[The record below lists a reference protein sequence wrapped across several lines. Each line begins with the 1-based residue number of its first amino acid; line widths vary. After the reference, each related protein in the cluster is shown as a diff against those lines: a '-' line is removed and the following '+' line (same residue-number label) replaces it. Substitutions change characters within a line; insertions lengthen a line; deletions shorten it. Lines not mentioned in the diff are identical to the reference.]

1 MKNTFSVIIAAIF
14 ASLFSQCKVFD
25 NEVIVPSYV
34 YIPSYKFETAIDGS
48 QGDSTSKIVDAWV
61 YDNGSVVGSFGI
73 PALIPIQK
81 KGPVEIGIDAGILKT
96 GQDYERMPNPL
107 LTRAYFT
114 IDAQPEKIDTII
126 PVFKYAPRT
135 QFKFIEDF
143 DRVGLRFTKFYTMP
157 GDTIVYV
164 NSGDSARTQGKN
176 SGMILLTD
184 STDYFRLITTDPY
197 ILAGRNLPSMLE
209 MDYNSDVILYIG
221 MFANLATGV
230 KQIPLFNAFP
240 TNGWNKV
247 YINLSDEVAANPNN
261 TEYKIYIEVY
271 RSKGSPRPR
280 IIIDNVKLIEG

>member
-1 MKNTFSVIIAAIF
+1 MKNTFSLIIAAIF
-14 ASLFSQCKVFD
+14 TSLFSQCKVFD

-61 YDNGSVVGSFGI
+61 YENGSVVGSFGL

-81 KGPVEIGIDAGILKT
+81 KGTVEIGIDAGILKT

-114 IDAQPEKIDTII
+114 IDAQPEKIDTIV

>member
-1 MKNTFSVIIAAIF
+1 MKNTFSLIIAAIF
-14 ASLFSQCKVFD
+14 TSLFSQCKVFD

>member
-1 MKNTFSVIIAAIF
+1 MKNTFSLIIAAIF
-14 ASLFSQCKVFD
+14 TSLFSQCKVFD

-34 YIPSYKFETAIDGS
+34 YIPGYKFETALDGS

-61 YDNGSVVGSFGI
+61 YENGSVVGSFGL

-81 KGPVEIGIDAGILKT
+81 KGPIEIGVDAGILKT

-107 LTRAYFT
+107 LTRSYFT
-114 IDAQPEKIDTII
+114 IDAQPEKIDTIV
-126 PVFKYAPRT
+126 PVFKYVPRAK
-135 QFKFIEDF
+135 FKFIEDF
-143 DRVGLRFTKFYTMP
+143 DRVGLRFTKFFTMP
-157 GDTIVYV
+157 GDTIIYI

-184 STDYFRLITTDPY
+184 STDYFRLITTDAY
-197 ILAGRNLPSMLE
+197 ILTGLDLPSVLE
-209 MDYNSDVILYIG
+209 LDYNSDVILYIG
-221 MFANLATGV
+221 MFANLSTGV

-247 YINLSDEVAANPNN
+247 YINLTDEVAANPMN
-261 TEYKIYIEVY
+261 TEYKIYIDVY
-271 RSKGSPRPR
+271 KSKGSPQPR

>member
-1 MKNTFSVIIAAIF
+1 MKNTLSLIIAAIF
-14 ASLFSQCKVFD
+14 TLLFSQCKVFD

-34 YIPSYKFETAIDGS
+34 YIPGYKFETALDGS

-61 YDNGSVVGSFGI
+61 YENGSVVGSFGL

-81 KGPVEIGIDAGILKT
+81 KGPIEIGVDAGILKT

-107 LTRAYFT
+107 LTRSYFT
-114 IDAQPEKIDTII
+114 IDAQPEKIDTIV
-126 PVFKYAPRT
+126 PVFKYVPRAK
-135 QFKFIEDF
+135 FKFIEDF
-143 DRVGLRFTKFYTMP
+143 DRVGLRFTKFFTMP
-157 GDTIVYV
+157 GDTIIYI

-184 STDYFRLITTDPY
+184 STDYFRLITTDAY
-197 ILAGRNLPSMLE
+197 ILTGLDLPSVLE
-209 MDYNSDVILYIG
+209 LDYNSDVILYIG

-247 YINLSDEVAANPNN
+247 YINLTDEVTANPMN
-261 TEYKIYIEVY
+261 TEYKIYIDVY
-271 RSKGSPRPR
+271 KSKGSPQPR

>member
-1 MKNTFSVIIAAIF
+1 MKNTFSLIIAAIF
-14 ASLFSQCKVFD
+14 TSLFSQCKVFD

-61 YDNGSVVGSFGI
+61 YENGSVVGSFGL

-81 KGPVEIGIDAGILKT
+81 KGTVEIGIDAGILKT

-114 IDAQPEKIDTII
+114 IDAQPEKIDTIV
-126 PVFKYAPRT
+126 PVFKYGPRT
-135 QFKFIEDF
+135 TFKFIEDF

>member
-1 MKNTFSVIIAAIF
+1 MKNTFSVILAAVF

-34 YIPSYKFETAIDGS
+34 YIPSYKFESAIDGS
-48 QGDSTSKIVDAWV
+48 QGDSTSKIVDAWI
-61 YDNGSVVGSFGI
+61 YDNGSVIGSFGI

-81 KGPVEIGIDAGILKT
+81 KGSVEIGVDAGILKT
-96 GQDYERMPNPL
+96 GQDYERMPNPH

-164 NSGDSARTQGKN
+164 SNGDSARTKGKN

-184 STDYFRLITTDPY
+184 STDYFRLMTTDPY

-221 MFANLATGV
+221 MFANLPTGV

-240 TNGWNKV
+240 TKGWNKV

-261 TEYKIYIEVY
+261 TEYKIYIDVY
-271 RSKGSPRPR
+271 RSKGSPQPR

>member
-1 MKNTFSVIIAAIF
+1 MKNIYQ
-14 ASLFSQCKVFD
+14 ASILFVFVTLFSQCKVFD
-25 NEVIVPSYV
+25 NEVVVPSYV
-34 YIPSYKFETAIDGS
+34 YIPSYKLETAIDGS

-61 YDNGSVVGSFGI
+61 YDNGSTIGSYGL

-81 KGPVEIGIDAGILKT
+81 KGSMEIGVDAGILKS

-126 PVFKYAPRT
+126 PVFKYVPRAK
-135 QFKFIEDF
+135 FKFIEDF
-143 DRVGLRFTKFYTMP
+143 DRVGLRFTKFYSMP

-176 SGMILLTD
+176 SGMIVLTD

-197 ILAGRNLPSMLE
+197 NLTGLNLPSILE
-209 MDYNSDVILYIG
+209 LDYNSDVVLYIG
-221 MFANLATGV
+221 MFANLSTGV

-247 YINLSDEVAANPNN
+247 YVNLTDEVAANPIN
-261 TEYKIYIEVY
+261 TEYKIYIDVY
-271 RSKGSPRPR
+271 RTKGTPRPK

>member
-1 MKNTFSVIIAAIF
+1 MKNTFSLIIAAIF
-14 ASLFSQCKVFD
+14 TSLFSQCKVFD

-34 YIPSYKFETAIDGS
+34 YIPGYKFETALDGS

-61 YDNGSVVGSFGI
+61 YENGSVVGSFGL

-81 KGPVEIGIDAGILKT
+81 KGPIEIGVDAGILKT

-107 LTRAYFT
+107 LTRSYFT
-114 IDAQPEKIDTII
+114 IDAQPEKIDTIV
-126 PVFKYAPRT
+126 PVFKYVPRAK
-135 QFKFIEDF
+135 FKFIEDF
-143 DRVGLRFTKFYTMP
+143 DRVGLRFTKFFTMP
-157 GDTIVYV
+157 GDTIIYI

-184 STDYFRLITTDPY
+184 STDYFRLITTDAY
-197 ILAGRNLPSMLE
+197 ILTGLDLPSVLE
-209 MDYNSDVILYIG
+209 LDYNSDVILYIG

-247 YINLSDEVAANPNN
+247 YINLTDEVAANPMN
-261 TEYKIYIEVY
+261 TEYKIYIDVY
-271 RSKGSPRPR
+271 KSNGSPQPR

>member
-1 MKNTFSVIIAAIF
+1 MKNTFSLIIAAIF
-14 ASLFSQCKVFD
+14 TSLFSQCKVFD

-34 YIPSYKFETAIDGS
+34 YIPGYKFETALDGS

-61 YDNGSVVGSFGI
+61 YENGSVVGSFGL

-81 KGPVEIGIDAGILKT
+81 KGPIEIGVDAGILKT

-107 LTRAYFT
+107 LTRSYFT
-114 IDAQPEKIDTII
+114 IDAQPEKIDTIV
-126 PVFKYAPRT
+126 PVFKYVPRAK
-135 QFKFIEDF
+135 FKFIEDF
-143 DRVGLRFTKFYTMP
+143 DRVGLRFTKFFTMP
-157 GDTIVYV
+157 GDTIIYI

-184 STDYFRLITTDPY
+184 STDYFRLITTDAY
-197 ILAGRNLPSMLE
+197 ILTGLDLPSVLE
-209 MDYNSDVILYIG
+209 LDYNSDVILYIG

-247 YINLSDEVAANPNN
+247 YINLTDEVAANPMN
-261 TEYKIYIEVY
+261 TEYKIYIDVY
-271 RSKGSPRPR
+271 KSKGSPQPR

>member
-1 MKNTFSVIIAAIF
+1 MKKIYNAFIAIILT
-14 ASLFSQCKVFD
+14 SLFSQCKVFD

-34 YIPSYKFETAIDGS
+34 YIPNYKFETALDGS

-61 YDNGSVVGSFGI
+61 YENGSVVGSFGL

-107 LTRAYFT
+107 VTRTYFT
-114 IDAQPEKIDTII
+114 IDAQPGKIDTIV
-126 PVFKYAPRT
+126 PVFKYMART
-135 QFKFIEDF
+135 KFKFIEDF

-164 NSGDSARTQGKN
+164 NSGDSARTPGKN

-197 ILAGRNLPSMLE
+197 NLIGANLPSILE
-209 MDYNSDVILYIG
+209 LDYNSDVILYIG
-221 MFANLATGV
+221 MFANVASGV

-240 TNGWNKV
+240 TQGWNKV
-247 YINLSDEVAANPNN
+247 YINLADEVAANPIN
-261 TEYKIYIEVY
+261 TEYKVYIDVY
-271 RSKGSPRPR
+271 RAKGSPRPR

>member
-34 YIPSYKFETAIDGS
+34 YIPGYKFETAIDGS

>member
-1 MKNTFSVIIAAIF
+1 MKNTYSAIIAAIF
-14 ASLFSQCKVFD
+14 VSLFSQCKIFD

-34 YIPSYKFETAIDGS
+34 YMPSYKFETALDGS

-61 YDNGSVVGSFGI
+61 YDNGSIVGSFGI

-81 KGPVEIGIDAGILKT
+81 KGPVEIGVDAGILKT

-107 LTRAYFT
+107 LTRAYFN
-114 IDAQPEKIDTII
+114 IDAQHGKIDTIV
-126 PVFKYAPRT
+126 PVFKYVPRVK
-135 QFKFIEDF
+135 FKFIEDF
-143 DRVGLRFTKFYTMP
+143 DRVGLRFTKFFSMP
-157 GDTIVYV
+157 GDTIVYI
-164 NSGDSARTQGKN
+164 NSGDSAKTQGKN

-184 STDYFRLITTDPY
+184 STDYFRLITNDPY
-197 ILAGRNLPSMLE
+197 VLAGRNLPSMLE
-209 MDYNSDVILYIG
+209 LDYNSDVVLYIG
-221 MFANLATGV
+221 MFANLPSGV

-261 TEYKIYIEVY
+261 TEYKIYIDVY
-271 RSKGSPRPR
+271 RTKGTPRPR

>member
-1 MKNTFSVIIAAIF
+1 MKNTFSLIIAAIF
-14 ASLFSQCKVFD
+14 TSLFSQCKVFD

-34 YIPSYKFETAIDGS
+34 YIPGYKFETALDGS

-61 YDNGSVVGSFGI
+61 YENGSVVGSFGL

-81 KGPVEIGIDAGILKT
+81 KGPIEIGVDAGILKT

-107 LTRAYFT
+107 LTRSYFT
-114 IDAQPEKIDTII
+114 IDAQPEKIDTIV
-126 PVFKYAPRT
+126 PVFKYVPRAK
-135 QFKFIEDF
+135 FKFIEDF
-143 DRVGLRFTKFYTMP
+143 DRVGLRFTKFFTMP
-157 GDTIVYV
+157 GDTIIYI

-184 STDYFRLITTDPY
+184 STDYFRLITTDAY
-197 ILAGRNLPSMLE
+197 ILTGLDLPSVLE
-209 MDYNSDVILYIG
+209 LDYNSDVILYIG

-247 YINLSDEVAANPNN
+247 YINLTEEVTANPMN
-261 TEYKIYIEVY
+261 TEYKIYIDVY
-271 RSKGSPRPR
+271 KSKGSPQPR

>member
-1 MKNTFSVIIAAIF
+1 MKNTFSLIIAAIF
-14 ASLFSQCKVFD
+14 TSLFSQCKVFD

-34 YIPSYKFETAIDGS
+34 YIPGYKFETALDGS

-61 YDNGSVVGSFGI
+61 YENGSVVGSFGL

-81 KGPVEIGIDAGILKT
+81 KGPIEIGVDAGILKT

-107 LTRAYFT
+107 LTRSYFT
-114 IDAQPEKIDTII
+114 IDAQPEKIDTIV
-126 PVFKYAPRT
+126 PVFKYVPRAK
-135 QFKFIEDF
+135 FKFIEDF
-143 DRVGLRFTKFYTMP
+143 DRVGLRFTKFFTMP
-157 GDTIVYV
+157 GDTIIYI

-184 STDYFRLITTDPY
+184 STDYFRLITTDAY
-197 ILAGRNLPSMLE
+197 ILTGLDLPSVLE
-209 MDYNSDVILYIG
+209 LDYNSDVILYIG

-247 YINLSDEVAANPNN
+247 YINLTDEVTANPMN
-261 TEYKIYIEVY
+261 TEYKIYIDVY
-271 RSKGSPRPR
+271 KSKGSPQPR

>member
-1 MKNTFSVIIAAIF
+1 MKNTLSLIIAAIF
-14 ASLFSQCKVFD
+14 TSLFSQCKVFD

-34 YIPSYKFETAIDGS
+34 YIPSYKFETALDGS

-61 YDNGSVVGSFGI
+61 YENGSVVGSFGL

-81 KGPVEIGIDAGILKT
+81 KGPIEIGVDAGILKT

-107 LTRAYFT
+107 LTRSYFT
-114 IDAQPEKIDTII
+114 IDAQPEKIDTIV
-126 PVFKYAPRT
+126 PVFKYVPRAK
-135 QFKFIEDF
+135 FKFIEDF
-143 DRVGLRFTKFYTMP
+143 DRVGLRFTKFFTMP
-157 GDTIVYV
+157 GDTIIYI

-184 STDYFRLITTDPY
+184 STDYFRLITTDAY
-197 ILAGRNLPSMLE
+197 ILTGLDLPSVLE
-209 MDYNSDVILYIG
+209 LDYNSDVILYIG

-247 YINLSDEVAANPNN
+247 YINLTDEVAANPMN
-261 TEYKIYIEVY
+261 TEYKIYIDVY
-271 RSKGSPRPR
+271 KSKGSPQPR

>member
-1 MKNTFSVIIAAIF
+1 MKNTFSLVIAAIF
-14 ASLFSQCKVFD
+14 TSLFSQCKVFD

-61 YDNGSVVGSFGI
+61 YENGSVVGSFGL

-114 IDAQPEKIDTII
+114 IDAQPEKIDTIV
-126 PVFKYAPRT
+126 PVFKYGPRT
-135 QFKFIEDF
+135 TFKFIEDF

-209 MDYNSDVILYIG
+209 MDYNSDVILYVG

-271 RSKGSPRPR
+271 RSKGSPKPR